1 MGLESDLKRYYKDI
15 RKHLFCSRKAQI
27 DFLAEAHRLVDD
39 FLENQ
44 PDAAF
49 GDIVKNVGEPAE
61 LAEAFLNTLPDTEV
75 ERFRKARRKQKRLA
89 IALPALV
96 MIVLVGAIIYISW
109 VRRATTISE
118 GTVLPSKRKLRYST
132 RQTLRWLLIPREVLP
147 GQKHTKRMDQP

>member
-61 LAEAFLNTLPDTEV
+61 LAEAFLNTLPDRMEI
-75 ERFRKARRKQKRLA
+75 ERYHLIRRRQKRL
-89 IALPALV
+89 IL
-96 MIVLVGAIIYISW
+96 
-109 VRRATTISE
+109 ATLS
-118 GTVLPSKRKLRYST
+118 
-132 RQTLRWLLIPREVLP
+132 LLIIILFGIIFYI
-147 GQKHTKRMDQP
+147 GQARYHTVVTKETTTVIKTESNAPSAFQNN